1 MDASLRSASRRDFWI
16 GSGQHEF
23 HLSGRKRLPAS
34 AAFLCVSIHLH
45 FESHT
50 STGHV
55 TFQITQLLKDR
66 FRLLQLNFSTL
77 QSQTSNSS
85 SSASTFR
92 NLTSPAEIQ
101 TTASNGNHYNWS
113 QLRVSCLFSSGE
125 HCKANIW
132 CFKLC
137 RPRRNLHL
145 LPQHGSQ
152 LQHYQIPQSCRNQ
165 VSCRIRAI
173 ISYRPWSEQVQLRP
187 ARPCQLPREPGSCRQ
202 RSANCRCQIPLGCSC
217 LRRWLDIVEI
227 FVYGRILRRWWW
239 KRTL

>member
-85 SSASTFR
+85 SSASTLR

-101 TTASNGNHYNWS
+101 TTRKQWQPL
-113 QLRVSCLFSSGE
+113 QLIPTTG
-125 HCKANIW
+125 
-132 CFKLC
+132 KL
-137 RPRRNLHL
+137 PL
-145 LPQHGSQ
+145 L
-152 LQHYQIPQSCRNQ
+152 
-165 VSCRIRAI
+165 IR
-173 ISYRPWSEQVQLRP
+173 
-187 ARPCQLPREPGSCRQ
+187 
-202 RSANCRCQIPLGCSC
+202 
-217 LRRWLDIVEI
+217 
-227 FVYGRILRRWWW
+227 
-239 KRTL
+239 RTLQS